1 MTPGVVVVGGGFG
14 ALETSLAVRKLRPDV
29 SVTVVSSETHLT
41 YRPWLIKLPAGG
53 PQPPVIPFANLLASA
68 GVETISD
75 RAAGV
80 DLNARRVIL
89 QSGAAVSYEKLVV
102 ATGAV
107 ADRDRVPGA
116 RAHALFPC
124 DLEDAGKFAAAVLAC
139 ARHVAVVFG
148 WERPGP
154 GLEYAAWI
162 AARRPGVLV
171 TAIDA
176 DGTLAR
182 RFGERA
188 TAYMRRLFERRGAR
202 LISEGSVVR
211 IDPSGV
217 VLAERTVNAD
227 LIALAAP
234 LMGCTEWL
242 PHHLLDA
249 RGMLKVGS
257 AMAAAPGLFGIG
269 DVVAAPAGHRLSPTL
284 QSIRSTA
291 RKTAANVIRSLDGA
305 ALQPVLRPDQ
315 PDLMGPDLA
324 GDAVLVRDRRMV
336 MSGRIP
342 LLIRSFMDRSY
353 LRHRRALPPGAA
365 ATIVS
370 GETWAQTST

>member
-14 ALETSLAVRKLRPDV
+14 ALEISLALKRLRPDI
-29 SVTVVSSETHLT
+29 SVTVVSPESQVT
-41 YRPWLIKLPAGG
+41 YRPWLIKVPAGG
-53 PQPPVIPFANLLASA
+53 PEPPVIPFAKLLASA

-75 RAAGV
+75 TAAGV
-80 DLNARRVIL
+80 DLNGRRVIL
-89 QSGAAVSYEKLVV
+89 QSGAPLAYGQLVV
-102 ATGAV
+102 ATGAA

-116 RAHALFPC
+116 LTHALFPC
-124 DLEDAGKFAAAVLAC
+124 DLEDAVKFAAGVLAG

-154 GLEYAAWI
+154 GLQYAAWI
-162 AARRPGVLV
+162 AAHRPSVRV

-176 DGTLAR
+176 DGTLGC

-188 TAYMRRLFERRGAR
+188 TVYLTRLFERRGGR

-211 IDPSGV
+211 IDASGV
-217 VLAERTVNAD
+217 VLPERTVDAD

-234 LMGCTEWL
+234 IKGCTEWL
-242 PHHLLDA
+242 PRDLLDA
-249 RGMLKVGS
+249 RGMLKVDS
-257 AMAAAPGLFGIG
+257 AMAAAPGVFGIG
-269 DVVAAPAGHRLSPTL
+269 DVVAAPAGYRLSPTL
-284 QSIRSTA
+284 QSIRNTA
-291 RKTAANVIRSLDGA
+291 RKTAGNVIRALDGA
-305 ALQPVLRPDQ
+305 ALQPVLRPGQ
-315 PDLMGPDLA
+315 PDLLGPDLA

-353 LRHRRALPPGAA
+353 LRSRRALPPGAA
-365 ATIVS
+365 AGVVS
-370 GETWAQTST
+370 AETCAQTST

>member
-1 MTPGVVVVGGGFG
+1 VTPDVVVVGGGFG
-14 ALETSLAVRKLRPDV
+14 ALEISLALRKLQPDV
-29 SVTVVSSETHLT
+29 SITVVSRETHVT
-41 YRPWLIKLPAGG
+41 YRPWLIKVPAGG
-53 PQPPVIPFANLLASA
+53 PPPPVIPFANLLASA

-75 RAAGV
+75 EAAAV
-80 DLNARRVIL
+80 DLNARCVTL
-89 QSGAAVSYEKLVV
+89 QSGAAVSYRQIVV

-116 RAHALFPC
+116 RGRALFPC
-124 DLEDAGKFAAAVLAC
+124 DLEDAAGFAAGIFSG

-162 AARRPGVLV
+162 AAHRSGVRV

-182 RFGERA
+182 RFGEQA
-188 TAYMRRLFERRGAR
+188 TAHIARLFERRGGR

-211 IDPSGV
+211 IDASGV
-217 VLAERTVNAD
+217 VLATRSVDAD

-234 LMGCTEWL
+234 LRGCTEWL
-242 PHHLLDA
+242 PRDLLDA
-249 RGMLKVGS
+249 HGMLKVDS
-257 AMAAAPGLFGIG
+257 AMAAAPGVTAIG
-269 DVVAAPAGHRLSPTL
+269 DVAAVPAGYRLPPPL
-284 QSIRSTA
+284 RSIRNTA
-291 RKTAANVIRSLDGA
+291 RGIAGNVIRALDGG
-305 ALQPVLRPDQ
+305 ALQPVLRPGQ
-315 PDLMGPDLA
+315 PDLVGPDLA
-324 GDAVLVRDRRMV
+324 GDAVLVRDGRLV

-353 LRHRRALPPGAA
+353 LRRRRASLP
-365 ATIVS
+365 TEHRVS
-370 GETWAQTST
+370 GTPRAAS

>member
-14 ALETSLAVRKLRPDV
+14 ALEISLAVRKLRPDL
-29 SVTVVSSETHLT
+29 SVTVVSGETDLT
-41 YRPWLIKLPAGG
+41 YRPWQIKVPAGG

-68 GVETISD
+68 GIEIIAD

-80 DLNARRVIL
+80 DLNARRLIL
-89 QSGAAVSYEKLVV
+89 QSGARVAYGQLVV
-102 ATGAV
+102 ATGAE
-107 ADRDRVPGA
+107 ADRDRIPGA
-116 RAHALFPC
+116 LTQALFPC
-124 DLEDAGKFAAAVLAC
+124 DLEDAAKFAAGILSG

-162 AARRPGVLV
+162 AAHRPGVQV

-188 TAYMRRLFERRGAR
+188 TAYLTRLFERRGGR

-211 IDPSGV
+211 IDASGV
-217 VLAERTVNAD
+217 VLPERTVDAD
-227 LIALAAP
+227 LIALATP
-234 LMGCTEWL
+234 LKGCTEWL
-242 PHHLLDA
+242 PSDLLDA
-249 RGMLKVGS
+249 RGMLRVDS
-257 AMAAAPGLFGIG
+257 AMAAAPGVFGIG
-269 DVVAAPAGHRLSPTL
+269 DVVAVPAGYHLPPTL
-284 QSIRSTA
+284 QSIRNTA
-291 RKTAANVIRSLDGA
+291 RQTAGNVIRSLDGA
-305 ALQPVLRPDQ
+305 ALQPVLRPGQ
-315 PDLMGPDLA
+315 PDLLGPDLA

-353 LRHRRALPPGAA
+353 LRSRRAMRRTAPALM
-365 ATIVS
+365 T
-370 GETWAQTST
+370 